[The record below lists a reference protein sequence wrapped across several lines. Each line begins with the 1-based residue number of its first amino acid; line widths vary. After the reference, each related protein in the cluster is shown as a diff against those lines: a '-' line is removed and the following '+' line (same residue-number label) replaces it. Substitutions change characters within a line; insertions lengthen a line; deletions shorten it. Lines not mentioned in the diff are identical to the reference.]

1 MRKYVLDT
9 NLYVQAFRN
18 GEAARELEEYYKV
31 LGPITYV
38 SSLVLHELLAGASTP
53 AKAKDVREKL
63 VGALIRAGRIITP
76 SHAAWEQAGEAL
88 ARMARDEPRELRT
101 VPKSLVNDFLL
112 AASCRE
118 SGVTL
123 VTDNGADFALIQKYL
138 KHSHVSPWPRR

>member
-18 GEAARELEEYYKV
+18 VGAAGELEEYYAA
-31 LGPITYV
+31 LGPATFV
-38 SSLVLHELLAGASTP
+38 SSIVLHELLAGSSTP
-53 AKAKDVREKL
+53 VKAKEIREKL
-63 VGALIRAGRIITP
+63 VGALIRAGRVITP
-76 SHAAWEQAGEAL
+76 SHAAWELAGEAL
-88 ARMARDEPRELRT
+88 ARMAREEPRELRT

-123 VTDNGADFALIQKYL
+123 VTDNRADFSLIQKYL
-138 KHSHVSPWPRR
+138 KHSHVGPWPRR

>member
-18 GEAARELEEYYKV
+18 ADAAGELEEYYAAM
-31 LGPITYV
+31 GPVTFL
-38 SSLVLHELLAGASTP
+38 SSLVLHELLAGSSSS
-53 AKAKDVREKL
+53 AKAKEIRDEL
-63 VGALIRAGRIITP
+63 VGPLVRAGRVITP
-76 SHAAWEQAGEAL
+76 SHRAWDQAGEAL
-88 ARMARDEPRELRT
+88 ARMARGEPRELRT

-123 VTDNGADFALIQKYL
+123 VTDNAADFDLIQKYV
-138 KHSHVSPWPRR
+138 KHSHRTPWPKR